1 MLGGLNT
8 SRNRVGFAY
17 VSRYNPYQTY
27 GNGEDADRG
36 KYYIRWL
43 KYGDSA
49 DTSVV
54 FKILLDKAATAGD
67 TFQVVFT
74 TENGSYGNDW
84 SWTCD
89 TATTGSTTAT
99 VTLSAGQTEVNFT
112 MIAEVAGNQWRPN
125 RIVTATLQSPSARLS
140 IDPDREVQKLALI
153 PAQDPPKIRIS
164 TAETGFSVATGG
176 SQLKVYTLTLNKSAP
191 LEVPQRVILQGPLAP
206 YCTVST
212 SPINAGSAVRNNGIT
227 CDVDAAVTAGLGV
240 GDGVSVLLDYE
251 RSEVAFTETDWNPA
265 SEHFAP
271 PDINAT
277 NLLDPETEWTLG
289 TGSVTSPSGNLWQA
303 QGTDS
308 ENSRATGANPHGD
321 YEVVWKAI
329 NRESGSTYDGGYIR
343 PEVTVDPT
351 KLYRVSLWVRRVN
364 PTEGLF
370 LWQFSNGT
378 RPLLSGA
385 GNANNFVATSMGNLP
400 SGWVLAVTYIHPYT
414 AVPSDELGTSG
425 FYELDGTLTGPF
437 FEYKWNDA
445 NDTAAKIR
453 DSLYNDPTDNNEEV
467 WFWDPR
473 IEVVDGTEP
482 SIAELLNPPV
492 EMVRNVHADENL
504 WHWTNDLVAGGT
516 ESGQLTPQ
524 ALEPHN
530 LPLPKFAG
538 LPTPMIY
545 DGTKHEGDAA
555 WKEGRGR
562 PQAKVEEQDDA
573 SPVLDPVTGNALKIY
588 CPDATATGMP
598 YVRESFSKVFCGGP
612 LTAHESRRHMRMSF
626 VVQYMQGADAGR
638 NMEFHRVGIRIREA
652 NRNHG
657 AVFRSSVN
665 MPDPLSDSRIGR
677 DRYGNSTTVYGPFD
691 GVKFWF
697 WDYGYNMAPQDCGVV
712 ADENGHARLWY
723 RITMDPNV
731 VYPPPSFTNVPDDTG
746 IFCNPIQYPQWFL
759 PTDGSNIRADGTTDR
774 TITVDDIRD
783 QRLGALWHSMQFE
796 MSDTPLE
803 GPPGR
808 FWPKMSH
815 NGWAPLGNASLE
827 NNATYDTSISLVL
840 ET

>member
-265 SEHFAP
+265 SEHFAVP
-271 PDINAT
+271 QTNPT
-277 NLLDPETEWTLG
+277 NLFDPETEWTVG
-289 TGSVTSPSGNLWQA
+289 TGSVGNWTALSGA
-303 QGTDS
+303 G
-308 ENSRATGANPHGD
+308 ENSRESDTNPHGD
-321 YEVVWKAI
+321 TAVIWKAI
-329 NRESGSTYDGGYIR
+329 NADSAGNAYDGGYLT
-343 PEVTVDPT
+343 PQYSGTVDPT
-351 KLYRVSLWVRRVN
+351 KTYRTSFWFKYPSNASPYGNIRFQAMTVRSVI
-364 PTEGLF
+364 GG
-370 LWQFSNGT
+370 GT
-378 RPLLSGA
+378 AGILLSEPI
-385 GNANNFVATSMGNLP
+385 NTFTANQWYLV
-400 SGWVLAVTYIHPYT
+400 VTTIHPYT
-414 AVPSDELGTSG
+414 YSGADTGTSG
-425 FYELDGTLTGPF
+425 VYAMDGTKVYTIP
-437 FEYKWNDA
+437 ETKWNDA
-445 NDTAAKIR
+445 SDTNTR
-453 DSLYNDPTDNNEEV
+453 FYESHFNDPSDNNEEV

-473 IEVVDGTEP
+473 MDLVDGNEA
-482 SIAELLNPPV
+482 SIAHLLNPPV
-492 EMVRNVHADENL
+492 EMVRDVHADENL

-712 ADENGHARLWY
+712 EDENGHARLWY

>member
-17 VSRYNPYQTY
+17 VSSYNPWEVY

-36 KYYIRWL
+36 KFYIRWL

-67 TFQVVFT
+67 TFQVAFT

-112 MIAEVAGNQWRPN
+112 MIAEVAGNQWKLN

-140 IDPDREVQKLALI
+140 IDPDRETQKLALV
-153 PAQDPPKIRIS
+153 PARKPPKIRIS
-164 TAETGFSVATGG
+164 TAATGFSVATGG
-176 SQLKVYTLTLNKSAP
+176 SQLQIYTLTLDKSAGE
-191 LEVPQRVILQGPLAP
+191 EVPQRITLSGPLAP
-206 YCTVST
+206 YCTVTSSPVSQGST
-212 SPINAGSAVRNNGIT
+212 VRNNGVT
-227 CDVDAAVTAGLGV
+227 CDVDAAVAAGLGV
-240 GDGVSVLLDYE
+240 GDGVTLSLDYE
-251 RSEVAFTETDWNPA
+251 RSD
-265 SEHFAP
+265 
-271 PDINAT
+271 
-277 NLLDPETEWTLG
+277 
-289 TGSVTSPSGNLWQA
+289 
-303 QGTDS
+303 
-308 ENSRATGANPHGD
+308 
-321 YEVVWKAI
+321 VV
-329 NRESGSTYDGGYIR
+329 
-343 PEVTVDPT
+343 
-351 KLYRVSLWVRRVN
+351 
-364 PTEGLF
+364 F
-370 LWQFSNGT
+370 Q
-378 RPLLSGA
+378 
-385 GNANNFVATSMGNLP
+385 
-400 SGWVLAVTYIHPYT
+400 
-414 AVPSDELGTSG
+414 
-425 FYELDGTLTGPF
+425 ELDFDPLT
-437 FEYKWNDA
+437 
-445 NDTAAKIR
+445 DTFSIPR
-453 DSLYNDPTDNNEEV
+453 D
-467 WFWDPR
+467 
-473 IEVVDGTEP
+473 
-482 SIAELLNPPV
+482 
-492 EMVRNVHADENL
+492 VHADENL

-516 ESGQLTPQ
+516 ESGQLIPR
-524 ALEPHN
+524 ALEPYN

-538 LPTPMIY
+538 IPTPMIY
-545 DGTKHEGDAA
+545 DGTSHQGDGA

-573 SPVLDPVTGNALKIY
+573 SPVLDPVTGNALKIF
-588 CPDATATGMP
+588 CPDATAVGMP

-612 LTAHESRRHMRMSF
+612 LTAHQSQRHMRVSF
-626 VVQYMQGADAGR
+626 VVQYMQGVDAGR

-665 MPDPLSDSRIGR
+665 MPDPLSDSRIGL

-691 GVKFWF
+691 GVKFWL
-697 WDYGYNMAPQDCGVV
+697 WDYGYSMAPQDCGVV
-712 ADENGHARLWY
+712 EDENGHARLWY

-746 IFCNPIQYPQWFL
+746 IFCNPIQYPQWSIAY
-759 PTDGSNIRADGTTDR
+759 DGSNIRADGTTDR

-796 MSDTPLE
+796 MSDTPLN

-827 NNATYDTSISLVL
+827 NNPAYDTSISLAL